1 MVEPLPVTE
10 SAPSNLRSIA
20 TAQRLATREVLA
32 AAWPLFQ
39 VSLPGCL
46 PLALLGVA
54 ASGLPGAE
62 AVASGE
68 GRGFVHGPMWW
79 ALYVASTLLMVL
91 CYSGVLRQQLARS
104 AGRRLGML
112 ASLRDSLAGAL
123 PTLGVVMLVV
133 VLAVAGGVLLLLPGI
148 AVLVWTFL
156 AWTAQLDEGLGPLAA
171 LRRSVALVR
180 GRFVACAGILGATIA
195 AVLVFV
201 LLTGILLAVVM
212 NLAGADVQS
221 GHAGLS
227 FSRWLMSGLLALPV
241 VYVGAVTVAA
251 WRAALA
257 GPTRAGT
264 GGGA

>member
-1 MVEPLPVTE
+1 LT
-10 SAPSNLRSIA
+10 
-20 TAQRLATREVLA
+20 TREVLA

-62 AVASGE
+62 AVATGE
-68 GRGFVHGPMWW
+68 GRGLAHGVTWW
-79 ALYVASTLLMVL
+79 ALYAASTVLMLL

-104 AGRRLGML
+104 AGRRLGIL
-112 ASLRDSLAGAL
+112 ASLRDSLAHAMS
-123 PTLGVVMLVV
+123 TLGVVLIM
-133 VLAVAGGVLLLLPGI
+133 VLLSVAGSVLLLVPGV
-148 AVLVWTFL
+148 AAL
-156 AWTAQLDEGLGPLAA
+156 AWTYLAWPAQLEEGLRPLPA
-171 LRRSVALVR
+171 LRRSAALAR
-180 GRFVACAGILGATIA
+180 GRLMSITGIMGATIA

-212 NLAGADVQS
+212 NLAGPAVQA

-227 FSRWLMSGLLALPV
+227 FSRWLMSALLALPV
-241 VYVGAVTVAA
+241 VYVGAVNVAA

-257 GPTRAGT
+257 EPSPVAGAT
-264 GGGA
+264 D

>member
-1 MVEPLPVTE
+1 
-10 SAPSNLRSIA
+10 LRA
-20 TAQRLATREVLA
+20 TATARHLSTREVLA

-62 AVASGE
+62 AVATGE
-68 GRGFVHGPMWW
+68 GRGFAHGATWW
-79 ALYVASTLLMVL
+79 ALYAASTLLMLL

-104 AGRRLGML
+104 AGRRLGIL
-112 ASLRDSLAGAL
+112 ASLRDSLVGAL
-123 PTLGVVMLVV
+123 PTLGVVLIVV
-133 VLAVAGGVLLLLPGI
+133 LLAVAGCVLLVLPGI
-148 AVLVWTFL
+148 AALALTFL
-156 AWTAQLDEGLGPLAA
+156 AWPAQLEEGLRPLPA
-171 LRRSVALVR
+171 LRRSVALAR
-180 GRFVACAGILGATIA
+180 GRLMAIAGILGATIA

-212 NLAGADVQS
+212 NLAGPDAQA

-227 FSRWLMSGLLALPV
+227 FSRWLMSALLALPV
-241 VYVGAVTVAA
+241 VYVGAVNVAA

-257 GPTRAGT
+257 EPSPAAG
-264 GGGA
+264 AAV